1 MNVVAN
7 FMPVP
12 RETKS
17 IAPEQLEQLA
27 PEIVA
32 AYRARLEQMLGE
44 LLAAQDIDESRI
56 IQETALYADK
66 VNYTEETV
74 RLGSHF
80 AQFSSILASADG
92 PVGRKLD
99 FLIQEMN
106 REANTIGSKCNSAK
120 AAQLVVDLKSEI
132 EKLRE
137 QVQNIE

>member
-1 MNVVAN
+1 M
-7 FMPVP
+7 
-12 RETKS
+12 R
-17 IAPEQLEQLA
+17 
-27 PEIVA
+27 A
-32 AYRARLEQMLGE
+32 AS
-44 LLAAQDIDESRI
+44 SRRRRS
-56 IQETALYADK
+56 THADK

-106 REANTIGSKCNSAK
+106 REANTIGSKCNSAR